1 MEYYFIIRKK
11 ETLPFAITW
20 IDLEGIML
28 SEINQ
33 REKILCVLIYTW
45 NLKKPNS
52 QKLRVEWWLPGAAG
66 GWRDTGHREQ
76 TSN

>member
-28 SEINQ
+28 SKIN
-33 REKILCVLIYTW
+33 
-45 NLKKPNS
+45 
-52 QKLRVEWWLPGAAG
+52 
-66 GWRDTGHREQ
+66 
-76 TSN
+76 